1 MWRLLLAL
9 LFFLPS
15 GASAQMILGTAKV
28 IDGDTIDLGG
38 QRVRLHGIDAVE
50 AQQSCSRNGELWNC
64 GQDATALLSSLA
76 NGRPVTCRQRDID
89 RYDRIV
95 ATCEVGRQ
103 DLGKAMIDA
112 GFAVALP
119 QFSQAYLE
127 NEALA
132 KQRRTG
138 IWGSE
143 FDPPAT
149 YRAAHPTQYRPPVQ
163 PKTTPQTFR
172 QRPVVERNQSSGAY
186 YRNCAAAWAA
196 GVAPI
201 YRGQPGYR
209 PEMDGDGDGIACEP
223 IRGRR

>member
-1 MWRLLLAL
+1 MWRLLFAL
-9 LFFLPS
+9 LFLLPTEAN
-15 GASAQMILGTAKV
+15 GQILLGTARIV
-28 IDGDTIDLGG
+28 DGDTIDVGD

-50 AQQSCSRNGELWNC
+50 AGQSCSRNGERWEC
-64 GQDATALLSSLA
+64 GQEAKALLSSLA
-76 NGRPVTCRQRDID
+76 NGKPVTCTQRDID
-89 RYDRIV
+89 SYDRIV
-95 ATCEVGRQ
+95 ATCEVGWT

-112 GFAVALP
+112 GLAVALP
-119 QFSQAYLE
+119 QFSRAYLE

-132 KQRRTG
+132 KKRRTG

-143 FDPPAT
+143 FDLPADF
-149 YRAAHPTQYRPPVQ
+149 RAAHPTDYRPPAR
-163 PKTTPQTFR
+163 TEAITPGSS
-172 QRPVVERNQSSGAY
+172 QRPAVQSKRSNGIY

-223 IRGRR
+223 YRGRR